1 MASQKVTSALSA
13 IESTPH
19 QPTKLQQYNDLLN
32 DIVSSSSG
40 DELAQDIV
48 YYLDSILNE
57 DISIVA
63 TRPLLDSFITVLRKF
78 EPEIKIKV
86 GQHAVTLLQSR
97 ATSVEE
103 QDAQI
108 REILADAYEAEE
120 EYVAAARA
128 LQGINIDSSQR
139 LVSDDAKARLWIRI
153 VRYYLEDDD
162 TTSAEAFLNRIK
174 NLPSKLEDHD
184 AKLYFQLS
192 QARILDARR
201 RFLDA
206 AQEYFSVSLA
216 PGVDEGD
223 RLTALAAAIRCAVLA
238 PAGPQRSRTLSR
250 LYKDDRAS
258 SVDEFSILEKMF
270 LDQLLNADEVAAFA
284 KKLAPHQLAVTA
296 DGTTVLDKAVIE
308 HNLVAASK
316 LYENIT
322 VDALGSIL
330 GLKPSGDLS
339 AGEKAEAYAARMV
352 EQGRLR
358 GQIDQIDGVI
368 SFNADSA
375 GGSASGSNGTA
386 LRQWDSGV
394 QGLAEDVERVAASI
408 TDQFPVGFVI
418 LLHVFYSLADMTYRT
433 LLRARWSIDHT
444 ETDETTNLCQNLCPL
459 VSRIRPSQYPKT
471 SALND
476 VGFLL
481 NMPGHCSVIDFCR
494 AQVLIC

>member
-1 MASQKVTSALSA
+1 MASPQVTSALAA
-13 IESTPH
+13 IEATPH
-19 QPTKLQQYNDLLN
+19 QATKLQQYNDLLN
-32 DIVSSSSG
+32 DIVASSTG

-57 DISIVA
+57 NISIVA
-63 TRPLLDSFITVLRKF
+63 TRPLLDSFIAVLRNF
-78 EPEIKIKV
+78 DPEVKIKV

-103 QDAQI
+103 QDSQI
-108 REILADAYEAEE
+108 REILAEAYESEE
-120 EYVAAARA
+120 EYTAAARA
-128 LQGINIDSSQR
+128 LSGINIDSSQR
-139 LVSDDAKARLWIRI
+139 LVSDAAKARLWIRI

-216 PGVDEGD
+216 QGVDESD
-223 RLTALAAAIRCAVLA
+223 RLTALSAAIRCAVLA

-258 SVDEFSILEKMF
+258 SVEEFSILEKMF
-270 LDQLLNADEVAAFA
+270 LDRLLNPDEVAAFA
-284 KKLAPHQLAVTA
+284 KKLQPHQLAVTA

-316 LYENIT
+316 LYVNIS

-330 GLKPSGDLS
+330 GLVESAEMS
-339 AGEKAEAYAARMV
+339 AGEKAQDYAAKMV
-352 EQGRLR
+352 EQGRLS
-358 GQIDQIDGVI
+358 GQIDQIDGI
-368 SFNADSA
+368 ITFDTEAA
-375 GGSASGSNGTA
+375 GSTGATGAN
-386 LRQWDSGV
+386 LRQWDLGV
-394 QGLAEDVERVAASI
+394 QELAEDVERVAASI
-408 TDQFPVGFVI
+408 TERFPDF
-418 LLHVFYSLADMTYRT
+418 AT
-433 LLRARWSIDHT
+433 
-444 ETDETTNLCQNLCPL
+444 
-459 VSRIRPSQYPKT
+459 SQM
-471 SALND
+471 
-476 VGFLL
+476 V
-481 NMPGHCSVIDFCR
+481 
-494 AQVLIC
+494 Q